1 LLGFAAGVLNVMRS
15 AGLIASTTRDEVT
28 RQGPNR

>member
-1 LLGFAAGVLNVMRS
+1 VLNVMRS
-15 AGLIASTTRDEVT
+15 AGLIANPALDDDA